1 MPRATA
7 RGPLITLTTDFGL
20 EDHFVGTMKG
30 VILSIAPRARIVD
43 ITHQVSPFEIAQGG
57 FLLAAA
63 AGYFPPKTVHVAV
76 VDPGVGTSRRPIV
89 VESAGQYFV
98 APDNGLLSMICE
110 RGKCTVRA
118 ATARRYMLDE
128 MSATF
133 HGRDVF
139 APIAAHLATGTPPA
153 RLGKRIDDYL
163 RCEFHKP
170 VHTGKRI
177 WTGAI
182 LHIDHFGNIVTNFH
196 AAEFADL
203 ATRPFAMTVGFERT
217 SRLAST
223 YGDLPPGELALVAGS
238 TGYYEIVYNQA
249 SAAKLLGVAIGA
261 PIELTRVS
269 A

>member
-7 RGPLITLTTDFGL
+7 HEPLITLTTDFGV
-20 EDHFVGTMKG
+20 EDHFVGAMKG

-57 FLLAAA
+57 FLLALA

-76 VDPGVGTSRRPIV
+76 VDPGVGTSRRPLV

-98 APDNGLLSMICE
+98 APDNGLLSMIYE
-110 RGKCTVRA
+110 RGKCSVRA
-118 ATARRYMLDE
+118 ATARRYMLDQV
-128 MSATF
+128 SATF

-139 APIAAHLATGTPPA
+139 APVAAHLAAGTAPA
-153 RLGKRIDDYL
+153 RFGKRIDDYL
-163 RCEFHKP
+163 RSEFHKP

-196 AAEFADL
+196 AGEFAHL
-203 ATRPFAMTVGFERT
+203 GARLFAMNVGFERT
-217 SRLAST
+217 SRLATT
-223 YGDLPPGELALVAGS
+223 YGDLAAGELALVAGS

-249 SAAKLLGVAIGA
+249 SAAKALGVAVGA
-261 PIELTRVS
+261 PVELTVW
-269 A
+269 